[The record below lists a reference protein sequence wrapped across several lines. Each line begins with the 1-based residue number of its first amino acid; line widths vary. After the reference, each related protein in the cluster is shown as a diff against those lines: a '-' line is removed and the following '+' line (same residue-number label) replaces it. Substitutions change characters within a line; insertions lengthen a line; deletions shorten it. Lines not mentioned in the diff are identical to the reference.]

1 MELVTSI
8 EQFEKIMDGDVIK
21 DPEIS
26 DKTLAGILIL
36 SRFTQHVFAA
46 AERNVIYFNVD
57 LSDMIDSEITVDE
70 VERLR
75 NNGFQID
82 EHGGINTYV

>member
-26 DKTLAGILIL
+26 DKKLAGILIL
-36 SRFTQHVFAA
+36 SRFTQHLFAS
-46 AERNVIYFNVD
+46 AEHDVIYFNVD

-75 NNGFQID
+75 NNGFHID
-82 EHGGINTYV
+82 EHGGISTYV